1 MRTFMVEFKQKEKLG
16 TFLQAKTGF
25 GRRKGRGTIHLFHFT
40 QKHLERKRE
49 KVEKERK
56 GRKKKKRKKEKKR
69 KKKIGKRDSISI
81 S

>member
-1 MRTFMVEFKQKEKLG
+1 MRTFKIELKQKQNLG

-25 GRRKGRGTIHLFHFT
+25 GRRKGRETIHLFHFT

-56 GRKKKKRKKEKKR
+56 GKKKKKRKKEKKR
-69 KKKIGKRDSISI
+69 KKKIGKKII
-81 S
+81 

>member
-1 MRTFMVEFKQKEKLG
+1 MRTFKIELKQKQNLG

-25 GRRKGRGTIHLFHFT
+25 EGEKGEKQFICCHFI

-49 KVEKERK
+49 KVEKKRK

-69 KKKIGKRDSISI
+69 KKKIGKKII
-81 S
+81 

>member
-1 MRTFMVEFKQKEKLG
+1 MVEFKQKEKLG

-25 GRRKGRGTIHLFHFT
+25 GRRKGRETIHLFISPKNT
-40 QKHLERKRE
+40 QREKRE

-69 KKKIGKRDSISI
+69 KKKIGKKI
-81 S
+81 